1 MGNPIQESSVH
12 AHAYPAQPVV
22 AVGAVVFKGENVLLV
37 KRRHPPNQ
45 GLWAIPGGTVELGET
60 LQQAAE
66 REILEETGIIVEAGP
81 PVHIFDVIKR
91 DPDDGVR
98 YHYVIA
104 DVMARYVRGD
114 PVPRDDAADARWI
127 SAAELPELAV
137 STTTR
142 ELLENTLG
150 FGRRSVC

>member
-1 MGNPIQESSVH
+1 MHE
-12 AHAYPAQPVV
+12 HAYPAKPTV

-45 GLWAIPGGTVELGET
+45 GLWAIPGGAVELGET

-66 REILEETGIIVEAGP
+66 REILEETGVVIEAGP

-104 DVMARYVRGD
+104 DVTARYVRGE
-114 PVPRDDAADARWI
+114 PSPRDDALDARWI
-127 SAAELPELAV
+127 GAAELDTLAV
-137 STTTR
+137 SATTR
-142 ELLENTLG
+142 ELLEKTLG